1 MKTLIEKLAWI
12 CIGIGC
18 IVFLIYIIK
27 LGKSDYTLIRQIG
40 DSDIERTGQIGDF
53 FGGIVGSIWAL
64 AGVLLYFSALK
75 LQSKEIANQINE
87 MNENK
92 KLMSQQ
98 QFETTFF
105 NLLKTQQELKND
117 IKGTFNYIGR
127 HHASFNYLS
136 KEYSAGDFFICI
148 VNEMRKLY
156 TIYKKE
162 KFERWDESYVKDY
175 LYQYYEQRENGDD
188 DPSYD
193 YQTEIDQM
201 FYLLNLSYST
211 SLYSIKKETIEKAQN
226 KETEELMCKCIY
238 GHIFLRYQN
247 ELGHYCRHLYNIVKF
262 LDKEKAKCIAD
273 IKNNTEL
280 DSIEKRFSGYF
291 SFVHSML
298 STSELCVLFYNS
310 LIFPNAKELYVKYH
324 LFNNLL
330 QENLL
335 KKRHAQFIT
344 GATLKTGKDIF
355 QEIVKDM
362 V

>member
-18 IVFLIYIIK
+18 VVFLIYIIK

-117 IKGTFNYIGR
+117 IKGTFHYIGR
-127 HHASFNYLS
+127 HNTRFNYLS

-156 TIYKKE
+156 AIYKKE

-175 LYQYYEQRENGDD
+175 LYQYYEERENGDD

-193 YQTEIDQM
+193 YQTEINQI
-201 FYLLNLSYST
+201 FYFLNLSYLT

-262 LDKEKAKCIAD
+262 LDKEKTKCIAD

-324 LFNNLL
+324 LFDNLL